1 MTRLRRVLLLSA
13 ALVCAPHVVSA
24 QVGEVHIGPIA
35 SYGLPDSF
43 GPGGGLVGGVAA
55 GRLIY
60 IGLRWA
66 YQSGSTE
73 VMGAPAAPVSVTSR
87 AQLFAFDLGLLFPVG
102 AFEIVPGISLGATRF
117 AQQADSP
124 AGIASEYDVAFLAAP
139 GLSVYA
145 RLGALLV
152 IPELQYFLGRNPK
165 LPWPVEHRGL
175 AASMRLVVPFEVSRI
190 RH

>member
-1 MTRLRRVLLLSA
+1 MTRLHRAVLLSA
-13 ALVCAPHVVSA
+13 TMVCAPQVARA

-43 GPGGGLVGGVAA
+43 GPGAGLVVGVAA

-66 YQSGSTE
+66 YQSGGTE
-73 VMGAPAAPVSVTSR
+73 VMSTSETPVSVTSR
-87 AQLFAFDLGLLFPVG
+87 AQLFAFDLGLLFPAG
-102 AFEIVPGISLGATRF
+102 AFEIVPGISLGVTRF

-124 AGIASEYDVAFLAAP
+124 AGTVSDNDLAFLAAP
-139 GLSVYA
+139 GLSVYT

-152 IPELQYFLGRNPK
+152 IPELQYFLGRNPT

-175 AASMRLVVPFEVSRI
+175 AASVRLVIPFEVSRI

>member
-1 MTRLRRVLLLSA
+1 MIRLRRALLLSA
-13 ALVCAPHVVSA
+13 ALVCAPHVVRA

-43 GPGGGLVGGVAA
+43 GPGGGMIVGVAA

-66 YQSGSTE
+66 YQSGGTE
-73 VMGAPAAPVSVTSR
+73 VMGTLATPVSVTSR
-87 AQLFAFDLGLLFPVG
+87 AQLFAFDLGLLFPAG

-117 AQQADSP
+117 AQQADSH
-124 AGIASEYDVAFLAAP
+124 AGIVSEYDVAFLAAP
-139 GLSVYA
+139 GLSIYA

-152 IPELQYFLGRNPK
+152 IPELQYFLGPNPT

-175 AASMRLVVPFEVSRI
+175 AASVRFVVPFEVSRI

>member
-1 MTRLRRVLLLSA
+1 MTRLHRSVLMCA
-13 ALVCAPHVVSA
+13 ALVCAPQMVRA

-43 GPGGGLVGGVAA
+43 GPGGGLVVGVAA

-73 VMGAPAAPVSVTSR
+73 VMGTPATPISVTSR
-87 AQLFAFDLGLLFPVG
+87 AQLFAFDLGLLFPAG

-124 AGIASEYDVAFLAAP
+124 AGFVSEHDVAFLAAP
-139 GLSVYA
+139 GLSVYT

-165 LPWPVEHRGL
+165 LPWPVEHRGPV
-175 AASMRLVVPFEVSRI
+175 ASIRFVVPFEVSRI